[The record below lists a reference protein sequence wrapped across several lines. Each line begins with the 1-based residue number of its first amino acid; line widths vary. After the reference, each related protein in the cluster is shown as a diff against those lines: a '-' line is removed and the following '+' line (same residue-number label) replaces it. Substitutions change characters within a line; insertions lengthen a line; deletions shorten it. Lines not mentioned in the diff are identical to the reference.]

1 MKHGNIEFVVVK
13 SVACEKRG
21 KSPPFE
27 LGIGYQI

>member
-1 MKHGNIEFVVVK
+1 VVVK